1 MFNHII
7 PLRSVEIFG
16 SATWTLTVIKC
27 LLFILCIATVSF
39 YSYAIYAA
47 RTFFL
52 QTYAIAVSFHPPV
65 SILKPICGLDD
76 DAYTNLASFCQQD
89 YPEYQIIFAVR
100 DAADPGIEVVQKIIH
115 HFPELDIQLVISDRT
130 IGTNLKISNL
140 ANAATVAKHDIL
152 LIADSDIRV
161 GRDYL
166 RRVVQPLQD
175 ASVGVVTCLYRSL
188 AQGWIAILEAIGT
201 ATEFQSGVLV
211 SNQLEGIK
219 FALGSTIVIRK
230 AVLEAIGGFAVI
242 ADYLADDFQLGNLPT
257 EKGYKVVLSDYVVDH
272 VLSTSTLRASL
283 QRPIRWAR
291 CIRVSRPWGHLGL
304 IFTQGTVASL
314 LLLIATGGSK
324 LGWVVLVITWIARL
338 AMGWVVGVRSLDDQV
353 AKQFLWLVPLR
364 DLISFAIWCYS
375 FLGKGVEWRGQR
387 FKLTKGG
394 KLEPFIPKGRT
405 SSGKGL
411 RETFWCLRDRN

>member
-140 ANAATVAKHDIL
+140 
-152 LIADSDIRV
+152 
-161 GRDYL
+161 
-166 RRVVQPLQD
+166 
-175 ASVGVVTCLYRSL
+175 
-188 AQGWIAILEAIGT
+188 
-201 ATEFQSGVLV
+201 
-211 SNQLEGIK
+211 
-219 FALGSTIVIRK
+219 
-230 AVLEAIGGFAVI
+230 
-242 ADYLADDFQLGNLPT
+242 
-257 EKGYKVVLSDYVVDH
+257 
-272 VLSTSTLRASL
+272 
-283 QRPIRWAR
+283 
-291 CIRVSRPWGHLGL
+291 
-304 IFTQGTVASL
+304 
-314 LLLIATGGSK
+314 
-324 LGWVVLVITWIARL
+324 
-338 AMGWVVGVRSLDDQV
+338 
-353 AKQFLWLVPLR
+353 
-364 DLISFAIWCYS
+364 
-375 FLGKGVEWRGQR
+375 
-387 FKLTKGG
+387 
-394 KLEPFIPKGRT
+394 
-405 SSGKGL
+405 
-411 RETFWCLRDRN
+411 